1 MTRKLSFEKACAQFV
16 HRYTMDHV
24 PAWALKHP
32 DAQRNGDPVRPGWYA
47 PQFASDREWY
57 ENTKFKG
64 EPGYLGVAGDCY
76 TSGQTWPL
84 GQWLHEPFK
93 KVS

>member
-1 MTRKLSFEKACAQFV
+1 
-16 HRYTMDHV
+16 MDHV
-24 PAWALKHP
+24 PAWSR
-32 DAQRNGDPVRPGWYA
+32 QPVDMTIDGKGPSYYA

-64 EPGYLGVAGDCY
+64 EAGWLGVGDDCY

-84 GQWLHEPFK
+84 GHWLDKPFRK
-93 KVS
+93 SSRAA